1 MIFKAA
7 SNAKWRGIP
16 LCYAIFSLAV
26 SVLLAGCAVHRANTA
41 PRPGAE
47 APNSFSFPVSS
58 IDPTSPWWSDFGDPV
73 LNGYIAAS
81 LEDNYSLGAAAARI
95 RQARALARQT
105 GAEREWELSGFGAS
119 DISKDEDFGTS
130 RRSTAGLAVSWEVDL
145 WGKLESAYQA
155 EVYEA
160 KATEED
166 LRALRLLLTG
176 EVAGTYF
183 QLMERYRT
191 LDLLNEQLASSKEIL
206 ERIQLRFGQGQPGV
220 TIVDVLQQRS
230 QVESVEAQFPL
241 QRAEVKVLSNRLA
254 VLLGDPP
261 TSATFETASAY
272 PGFSEGFEAGIP
284 SELLM
289 QRPDLR
295 AASLRLTSIDHA
307 IGEAVADQYPR
318 FTLSADSGV
327 LRTLDPT
334 RMFASAM
341 AEAVGPV
348 LDKGRRRAEID
359 RRREL
364 YNETMADFT
373 ESFLVSI
380 EEVENALW
388 REIHQKELIRDLETE
403 RQTRVNLLNE
413 SRVRYLQGGSDYLP
427 VLAALQSLQDI
438 ERNLII
444 RKRELLSIRVL
455 LHLALGGP
463 VPAPE

>member
-1 MIFKAA
+1 MKFEAA
-7 SNAKWRGIP
+7 PIARRRGLP
-16 LCYAIFSLAV
+16 LGIAIFSLAV
-26 SVLLAGCAVHRANTA
+26 SGLLAGCAVYRASTA
-41 PRPGAE
+41 PQPEAGA
-47 APNSFSFPVSS
+47 PDSFSFPVAA
-58 IDPTSPWWSDFGDPV
+58 IDPSRPWWTDFQDPI
-73 LNGYIAAS
+73 LSGYITSS
-81 LEDNYSLGAAAARI
+81 LGGNYSLRAAVARI
-95 RQARALARQT
+95 RQARALATQT
-105 GAEREWELSGFGAS
+105 GAAREWELSGFGAS

-145 WGKLESAYQA
+145 WGRLESAYQSD
-155 EVYEA
+155 VYEA
-160 KATEED
+160 KASEED
-166 LRALRLLLTG
+166 YRALRLLLTG
-176 EVAGTYF
+176 EVAETYF

-191 LDLLNEQLASSKEIL
+191 LDLLNEQLASSEEIL

-230 QVESVEAQFPL
+230 QVESVEAQFPI

-295 AASLRLTSIDHA
+295 AASLRLTSIDHS

-334 RMFASAM
+334 RVFASAM

-348 LDKGRRRAEID
+348 LDKGRRQSEID

-364 YNETMADFT
+364 YNEAMAVFT

-388 REIHQKELIRDLETE
+388 REIHQKELIEDLETE

-438 ERNLII
+438 ERDLIG

-463 VPAPE
+463 VPAPA